1 MKSYNE
7 LVKKFKPEEIAQ
19 SFVFPANKR
28 NKEKSLDLFR
38 EHRKKADLK
47 RTSKDKLISKL
58 LQLRFLMEDYVQT
71 DTFDKE
77 FSFGYFLEEYINR
90 LDKRKK
96 IFAKEIGIDP
106 TELSQII
113 NKHRPPNEKF
123 CIRLELHSN
132 SNFPAPIWFKVIEK
146 EKIFE
151 LINNRGLRDSESKH
165 VKSKLQF
172 SF

>member
-7 LVKKFKPEEIAQ
+7 LLKKFKPEEIAG
-19 SFVFPANKR
+19 SFVFPGNKR
-28 NKEKSLDLFR
+28 NKNKSLDLFR
-38 EHRKKADLK
+38 EHRKKAELK
-47 RTSKDKLISKL
+47 RTSKDKVISKL

-71 DTFDKE
+71 DKFDRE
-77 FSFGYFLEEYINR
+77 FSFGYFLEEYISR
-90 LDKRKK
+90 LDKKKK
-96 IFAKEIGIDP
+96 IFAEEIGIDP

-113 NKHRPPNEKF
+113 NRHRSPNEKF
-123 CIRLELHSN
+123 CIRLEVHSN

-151 LINNRGLRDSESKH
+151 LINDKGLRDSESKH

-172 SF
+172 TF